1 MLSTSRPSSL
11 TDFQYIVFALRD
23 WLKENQVAEKQRPH
37 MAMPAVTYLGNL
49 FVAWV
54 FCARD
59 AFLL

>member
-1 MLSTSRPSSL
+1 
-11 TDFQYIVFALRD
+11 
-23 WLKENQVAEKQRPH
+23 